1 MSDSKPP
8 AELTTPAAP
17 PVPSTGDS
25 APPPS
30 PSPPAPVP
38 PRTYSAG
45 PLVLAAPPAYAPNS
59 SVPKFLRVVAALIL
73 IGGGVG
79 AAVGWIYTNIIFPR
93 LVVALQARTKL
104 FQTHEG
110 LYGKMLESVQALVK
124 SVGVGTLGGK
134 EAVEFRMKEREE
146 KEKKADEGEA
156 EDVSAG
162 GENAQ
167 EEQAAAPEKEPLLPA
182 ADSPAAADAEEPSA
196 SSPLPPQP
204 QILGPLTSSLS
215 SLSASLRTP
224 TTPARS
230 SHPSNPSN
238 LVQPTGTLLRSL
250 VTFNE
255 YLESEAYAASTVHSY
270 GGGGYGGYRGGG
282 VGLGGAGASGERK
295 ALMQVVGDFKAEVRS
310 VKGALLNRRN
320 FAQTQTAVT
329 A

>member
-1 MSDSKPP
+1 MTTPVTPP
-8 AELTTPAAP
+8 AAT
-17 PVPSTGDS
+17 SGDS
-25 APPPS
+25 APPPV

-38 PRTYSAG
+38 PRNYSSA

-59 SVPKFLRVVAALIL
+59 SVPKFLRVVAALVL

-79 AAVGWIYTNIIFPR
+79 AAVGWIYRNIIFPR

-104 FQTHEG
+104 FKSHEG
-110 LYGKMLESVQALVK
+110 LYGQFLQGVEGLVK
-124 SVGVGTLGGK
+124 SVGVGRLGGK
-134 EAVEFRMKEREE
+134 EAVEFRRQEKGERE
-146 KEKKADEGEA
+146 KKVD
-156 EDVSAG
+156 G
-162 GENAQ
+162 GEGAEASAVAENAEEKPQ
-167 EEQAAAPEKEPLLPA
+167 ETDEENQPLLPTDA
-182 ADSPAAADAEEPSA
+182 SPATTDSEEAISA
-196 SSPLPPQP
+196 TLPPPP
-204 QILGPLTSSLS
+204 QVLAPLTTSLS
-215 SLSASLRTP
+215 SLNCTLRTSA
-224 TTPARS
+224 TPSRS

-270 GGGGYGGYRGGG
+270 GGAGAYGGYRGGG

-295 ALMQVVGDFKAEVRS
+295 ALMQVVSDFKAEVRS

-320 FAQTQTAVT
+320 FTQPSAVT